1 MYTPICLP
9 NWHYRLTACKSLCES
24 ARDGCMPVMRTYGF
38 GWPERMNCDLLPEG
52 NECVSRSNTPNSKKT
67 TTISGSSSSSS
78 SSSLSGEESDNNK
91 DDSRVRGSGTSG
103 KSSSHDI
110 LSLMQEFNS
119 HNRLNSNTNKPHFK
133 TQINY
138 KDFHKNYSFPNV
150 SPTEIINQLQEHLT
164 SSLTDSHSKQGSKK
178 SSNKNDEIAEN
189 NNSKHSKQQYKHF
202 GPVICLPCRCRD
214 PFVAWMKPPFNE
226 VVTGG
231 ISGCLPSCH
240 SPTFANQSDKTFAT
254 FWLGLWAVLC
264 ILSTLATVATFL
276 ADPGRFQYPERPIIY
291 LSACYFMIALG
302 YLIRVGMGHEKI
314 ACDGPV
320 LRIGTTGP
328 AQCSIVFLLTYVF
341 GMASSVWWVILTLT
355 WFLAAGLKW
364 GTEAIAK
371 YSQIYHFF
379 AWFFP
384 GAQAIFVLILS
395 AVDGDPVGGLCT
407 VGSTNLAY
415 LRIFVL
421 APMCIYLGLGT
432 VFLLAGFVAL
442 FKIRSEIKLQARGHL
457 KTDKLEKLM
466 IRIGIFGVLYTVP
479 ATVVIACHCYE
490 LYNRDA
496 WNRAHNC
503 PCAPLPYI
511 KDISQES
518 VLEKLK
524 TLLAN
529 NYYHSS
535 PNGDKLMDRKDGFT
549 LHLNPPAHA
558 VGQPEYAVFMLK
570 YFMSLVVGI
579 TSGFWIWSS
588 KTVDSW
594 QSCLRRAFNRSYS
607 TSTKRNQTG
616 SVAILSHTGALL
628 PNRSPPPNPGTIG
641 WNTGQSKVWLGS
653 NSNPKLSG
661 GPTVGGVNSCTTWQD
676 DYMSSNNNNNRL
688 LPQPPQVAAS
698 LACNHSVVNHMT
710 HTMPIIPGGSV
721 IGTPGISLSGL
732 HGNSGSFTSGP
743 LEGTAISAGST
754 TNLPIQQQQ
763 QQHAGRKIEGNSM
776 FIMSSVPMTHI

>member
-1 MYTPICLP
+1 
-9 NWHYRLTACKSLCES
+9 
-24 ARDGCMPVMRTYGF
+24 
-38 GWPERMNCDLLPEG
+38 MNCDLLPEG

-67 TTISGSSSSSS
+67 TTGSSLLSSEEV
-78 SSSLSGEESDNNK
+78 GEENENSSK
-91 DDSRVRGSGTSG
+91 DDNVIGQET
-103 KSSSHDI
+103 KSSGHDI
-110 LSLMQEFNS
+110 LTLIKEFNS
-119 HNRLNSNTNKPHFK
+119 HSRVNNPNVQNFNAKIK
-133 TQINY
+133 Y
-138 KDFHKNYSFPNV
+138 KEFHKNYSFPNV
-150 SPTEIINQLQEHLT
+150 PPSEILSQLQEQLT
-164 SSLTDSHSKQGSKK
+164 SSVMDTYSKTGNKK
-178 SSNKNDEIAEN
+178 TTGKNEDTNDITAR
-189 NNSKHSKQQYKHF
+189 NSKFHRKSLS
-202 GPVICLPCRCRD
+202 PVICLPCRCRD

-226 VVTGG
+226 VITGG

-240 SPTFANQSDKTFAT
+240 SPAFGNQSDRTFAT

-302 YLIRVGMGHEKI
+302 YLIRVGMGHETI

-407 VGSTNLAY
+407 VGSTSLVY

-442 FKIRSEIKLQARGHL
+442 FKIRSEIKLQARGQL

-496 WNRAHNC
+496 WNKAHNC
-503 PCAPLPYI
+503 PCAPLPNM
-511 KDISQES
+511 KETSQENF
-518 VLEKLK
+518 LEKLRS
-524 TLLAN
+524 LLAD

-535 PNGDKLMDRKDGFT
+535 QKTDKLMDRK
-549 LHLNPPAHA
+549 
-558 VGQPEYAVFMLK
+558 
-570 YFMSLVVGI
+570 
-579 TSGFWIWSS
+579 
-588 KTVDSW
+588 TV
-594 QSCLRRAFNRSYS
+594 
-607 TSTKRNQTG
+607 
-616 SVAILSHTGALL
+616 SH
-628 PNRSPPPNPGTIG
+628 
-641 WNTGQSKVWLGS
+641 
-653 NSNPKLSG
+653 
-661 GPTVGGVNSCTTWQD
+661 
-676 DYMSSNNNNNRL
+676 
-688 LPQPPQVAAS
+688 
-698 LACNHSVVNHMT
+698 
-710 HTMPIIPGGSV
+710 
-721 IGTPGISLSGL
+721 
-732 HGNSGSFTSGP
+732 
-743 LEGTAISAGST
+743 
-754 TNLPIQQQQ
+754 
-763 QQHAGRKIEGNSM
+763 
-776 FIMSSVPMTHI
+776 FI